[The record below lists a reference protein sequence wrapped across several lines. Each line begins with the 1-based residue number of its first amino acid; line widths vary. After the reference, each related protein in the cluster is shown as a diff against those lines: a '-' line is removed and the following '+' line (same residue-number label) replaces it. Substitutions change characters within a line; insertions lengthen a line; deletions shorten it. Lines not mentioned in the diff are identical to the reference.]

1 MLFDDSQ
8 STLSLVLPCI
18 NRYKDRSLMGTPL
31 RFSATEMKRPRVE
44 MDAPATWDISSCVW
58 P

>member
-1 MLFDDSQ
+1 
-8 STLSLVLPCI
+8 
-18 NRYKDRSLMGTPL
+18 MGTPL